1 VKKILVAAAL
11 CLILVCLMVSPVLA
25 ADTHTYDQVSGVEVA
40 AGSYDALTNTT
51 NGAHFIAVASI
62 TMAKKWSRPVSSGI
76 LDVHVNYLDN
86 GPNTT
91 GDRINTITGGNW
103 TLTVT
108 TGEKKG
114 IISGII
120 TPTGSILQ
128 SKITWET
135 YKNNPIGRGWAEIN
149 LSINGGTNDFANIA
163 KGSGSTFTGYD
174 VHMSGFWLF
183 GIQVPTVE
191 DGTLKLVY

>member
-114 IISGII
+114 IISG
-120 TPTGSILQ
+120 SID
-128 SKITWET
+128 SGKIQWQT
-135 YKNNPIGRGWAEIN
+135 YKNSVTGKGYATIN